1 MANIKSAKKDII
13 TNERNRKRNSHYIS
27 RVKTFVKKAQIAIE
41 SKADNRA
48 ELVATALK
56 IIDKTVGKGI
66 LHKKTAAR
74 KKSRLAL
81 ALNQSQ
87 A

>member
-1 MANIKSAKKDII
+1 MANLKASKKDILVSR
-13 TNERNRKRNSHYIS
+13 RNHLRNSHFVS
-27 RVKTFVKKAQIAIE
+27 RMKTFVKKAQIAIAAKSE
-41 SKADNRA
+41 DRA
-48 ELVATALK
+48 KLVTDALR

-66 LHKKTAAR
+66 LHKKAAAR

-81 ALNQSQ
+81 ALNASL